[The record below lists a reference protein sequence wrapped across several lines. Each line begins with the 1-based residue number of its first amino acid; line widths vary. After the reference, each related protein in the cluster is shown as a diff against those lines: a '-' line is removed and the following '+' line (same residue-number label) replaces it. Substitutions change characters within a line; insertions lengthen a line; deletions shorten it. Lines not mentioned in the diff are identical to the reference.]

1 MFRINRFK
9 AKAAAALFSVGLAA
23 SSTAA
28 ADLRAGTSM
37 AANHPSAQVLTK
49 LSELVKERSNG
60 NLNITVY
67 TDGTLGNDGQMQ
79 QQVQS
84 GTQDISTANAA
95 GLAAQVKEMAVVEF
109 PFIYRNSDEFY
120 TVLGGEMGK
129 ELADK
134 LYEKGWVALG
144 FSHNGFR
151 HATNSEHPIEKWED
165 FAGLKIRVIPNA
177 MYIDMFSAL
186 GANPTPM
193 PVSEVYAAL
202 ETGAVDAQ
210 EAPFAQIN
218 AMRIF
223 EVQKYM
229 STTGHAVNSEV
240 IIMSRKTYDAMSPE
254 DQKLVVEAGR
264 DAVEW
269 KRQQFQEMEAGLAKA
284 IEEGGMTIN
293 VVKPA
298 ELARMAEKMQP
309 VIEKHAELAGK
320 DFTERYIKAIE
331 AGRTGN

>member
-1 MFRINRFK
+1 MFQFRKLHVI
-9 AKAAAALFSVGLAA
+9 ASAAALVTLLAA
-23 SSTAA
+23 SAFA

-37 AANHPSAQVLTK
+37 AATHPSAMVLKK
-49 LSELVKERSNG
+49 LSELVKERSAG
-60 NLNITVY
+60 ALNINVY

-109 PFIYRNSDEFY
+109 PFLYRNSDEFY
-120 TVLGGEMGK
+120 GVLGGEMGK
-129 ELADK
+129 ELAAK

-151 HATNSEHPIEKWED
+151 HATNSKQPITKWED
-165 FAGLKIRVIPNA
+165 FKGLKVRVIPNA

-202 ETGAVDAQ
+202 ETGTVDAQ
-210 EAPFAQIN
+210 EAPLAQIN
-218 AMRIF
+218 AMRVY
-223 EVQKYM
+223 EVQKFI
-229 STTGHAVNSEV
+229 SLTGHSVNSE
-240 IIMSRKTYDAMSPE
+240 IIVMSRKTYDAMTPE
-254 DQKLVVEAGR
+254 NQQLIVAAGK

-269 KRQQFQEMEAGLAKA
+269 KRKQFAEMEAGLLKT
-284 IEEGGMTIN
+284 IEEGGMTSN
-293 VVKPA
+293 PVDNA
-298 ELARMAEKMQP
+298 ELARMAEQMKP
-309 VIEKHAELAGK
+309 VIAKHSELAGK
-320 DFTERYIKAIE
+320 DFADRYIKAIE
-331 AGRTGN
+331 ASRSGN

>member
-1 MFRINRFK
+1 MLQFRNLK
-9 AKAAAALFSVGLAA
+9 LVASAAAIVVAMAGSALS
-23 SSTAA
+23 

-37 AANHPSAQVLTK
+37 AANHPSAMVLKK
-49 LSELVKERSNG
+49 LSELVKERSAG
-60 NLNITVY
+60 KLNINVY

-120 TVLGGEMGK
+120 SVLGGAMGK
-129 ELADK
+129 ELAAK
-134 LYEKGWVALG
+134 LYEKGWVPLG

-151 HATNSEHPIEKWED
+151 HATNSKRPIQKWED
-165 FAGLKIRVIPNA
+165 FKGLKIRVIPNA

-202 ETGAVDAQ
+202 ETGTVDAQ
-210 EAPFAQIN
+210 EAPLAQIN
-218 AMRIF
+218 AMRVY
-223 EVQKYM
+223 EVQKFI
-229 STTGHAVNSEV
+229 SLTGHSVNSE
-240 IIMSRKTYDAMSPE
+240 IIVMSRKTYDAMTPE
-254 DQKLVVEAGR
+254 NQQIVLAAGK

-269 KRQQFQEMEAGLAKA
+269 KRKQFTEMEAGLLKT
-284 IEEGGMTIN
+284 IEGGGMKVN
-293 VVKPA
+293 KVDNA
-298 ELARMAEKMQP
+298 ELARMAEQMKS
-309 VIEKHAELAGK
+309 VIAKHSELAGK
-320 DFTERYIKAIE
+320 DFADRYIKAIE
-331 AGRTGN
+331 ASRTGN